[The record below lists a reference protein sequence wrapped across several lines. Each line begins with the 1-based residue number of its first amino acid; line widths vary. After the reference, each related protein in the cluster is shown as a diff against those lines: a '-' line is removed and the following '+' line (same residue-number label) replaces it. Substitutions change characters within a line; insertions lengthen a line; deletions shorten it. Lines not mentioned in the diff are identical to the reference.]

1 MAHAP
6 HKHFPELLATVLTDP
21 GTQNHSAR
29 LRRTAIPPSRS
40 QQILSIVFDS
50 VDEISCLKL
59 RRRPLSVRSRWRTVV
74 TGQDIRPRIGRLS
87 ADPAHCPLQR
97 DEWKQLPPCRLRF
110 QWSCRTTTTR
120 N

>member
-29 LRRTAIPPSRS
+29 LRRTAIPPSRK

-59 RRRPLSVRSRWRTVV
+59 CRRPISVRSRCRTIV
-74 TGQDIRPRIGRLS
+74 TGQDITPDIGPLS
-87 ADPAHCPLQR
+87 AATAPRPSHR
-97 DEWKQLPPCRLRF
+97 DEWKQL
-110 QWSCRTTTTR
+110 
-120 N
+120 